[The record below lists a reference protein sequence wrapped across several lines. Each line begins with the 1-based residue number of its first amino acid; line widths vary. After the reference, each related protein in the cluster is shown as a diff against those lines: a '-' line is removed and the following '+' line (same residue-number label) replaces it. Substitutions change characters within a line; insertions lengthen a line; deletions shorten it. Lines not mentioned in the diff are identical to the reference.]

1 MRVGCLNH
9 VLHQAPDHPADG
21 LPDAHIPALPGVER
35 QRLPGDLPA
44 HFLQVQLDLSLGS
57 VAPGQHVI
65 GVLQRLN
72 PQLDAA
78 GGQLM
83 LIGEPNVQGV
93 VEIVR
98 AVGNHISH
106 IDNLSLQ

>member
-1 MRVGCLNH
+1 M
-9 VLHQAPDHPADG
+9 
-21 LPDAHIPALPGVER
+21 
-35 QRLPGDLPA
+35 
-44 HFLQVQLDLSLGS
+44 
-57 VAPGQHVI
+57 I